1 MKIGKKLVRDGAI
14 FSQSICSDLCMI
26 HKGVHL
32 SMFITSDTKKHSIT
46 TCKMV
51 IFGVPGRSD
60 KDFSSLHAANSCLY
74 FIYFGILV
82 FVFLQNLSNKESG
95 ESRWRPGTQGRGSRG
110 GRGNYSR
117 PITNGNA
124 LL

>member
-1 MKIGKKLVRDGAI
+1 
-14 FSQSICSDLCMI
+14 
-26 HKGVHL
+26 
-32 SMFITSDTKKHSIT
+32 MFITSDTKKHSIT

-51 IFGVPGRSD
+51 IFSVPRRSD
-60 KDFSSLHAANSCLY
+60 EDFSSLHAANLRLF